1 MEENFI
7 TAIITAVGTFIGYFV
22 GARKTNAE
30 TDKIVI
36 ENVKEILEVYSTTI
50 NQLKEEVKEL
60 KEKISHYE
68 GVIELLNN
76 DLTELRKQMNN
87 ATTQRPTR
95 TRPKKSNP

>member
-1 MEENFI
+1 MEENLITGII
-7 TAIITAVGTFIGYFV
+7 TAIGTFIGYIV
-22 GARKTNAE
+22 GARKSNAE

-50 NQLKEEVKEL
+50 NDLKEEVKEL

-68 GVIELLNN
+68 GVIEKLNH
-76 DLTELRKQMNN
+76 DIDEFRKQIKN